1 MADLNT
7 EAFRHA
13 PHPPF
18 DTLALLGSTC
28 YQTLLSKLISI
39 WGVTDIMPT
48 FPAISQVH
56 QELRKTAILLLHQQ
70 DNPDFPSFANDL
82 RKFCTITF
90 QTPSLSLLRCCLHG
104 STPTILDV
112 SLGVVAM
119 QKQLQQEEQTIFFPG
134 GAQCLLQ
141 ERMLQAQM
149 EVSLFSNAIAN
160 ACEDLED
167 RSHPDEHTVGPKKPV
182 TVKAVEDV
190 GACLAPSLV
199 RLGSFCPLNNII
211 EKCNAWLL
219 ALPCF
224 QGATKVI
231 ATQTLDFPQTLK
243 PEYLPIPPCLN
254 KMHSF
259 KAKESK
265 SLDVLRS
272 KIHIMDLKKHCT
284 QTEVNMLSEAISCIA
299 ESKGSDSSD
308 VCSTFLHIPLTL
320 YWYPKLIPCTSIML
334 LPLNTLHNV
343 NSSDDYKLGAK
354 ATEHAS
360 LIESSEDNR
369 EELAPLEEVEEFA
382 ARGHGEDVGWL
393 VRG

>member
-28 YQTLLSKLISI
+28 YRTLLSKLISI
-39 WGVTDIMPT
+39 WGITDIMPT
-48 FPAISQVH
+48 FPAVSQVH
-56 QELRKTAILLLHQQ
+56 QELHKTTILLLHQQ
-70 DNPDFPSFANDL
+70 DDPDFPSFANDL
-82 RKFCTITF
+82 HKFYTITLITINWASCHHF
-90 QTPSLSLLRCCLHG
+90 RTYQPTNCHLIAITWPSLASLLYRYSLFVTALVLFAWVDSHDLMAF
-104 STPTILDV
+104 LDV
-112 SLGVVAM
+112 SLGVVTM
-119 QKQLQQEEQTIFFPG
+119 QRRLQQEEQTIFFPG

-141 ERMLQAQM
+141 DRMLRAQM
-149 EVSLFSNAIAN
+149 EVSLFRNAITN

-199 RLGSFCPLNNII
+199 RLGSFRPSNNII

-224 QGATKVI
+224 QGTTKVI

-243 PEYLPIPPCLN
+243 PEYLPI
-254 KMHSF
+254 
-259 KAKESK
+259 AKESK

-272 KIHIMDLKKHCT
+272 EIHIMDLKKHCA
-284 QTEVNMLSEAISCIA
+284 QTEVDILSEAISRIA
-299 ESKGSDSSD
+299 DSKGSDLSD
-308 VCSTFLHIPLTL
+308 AMS
-320 YWYPKLIPCTSIML
+320 
-334 LPLNTLHNV
+334 LP
-343 NSSDDYKLGAK
+343 
-354 ATEHAS
+354 
-360 LIESSEDNR
+360 
-369 EELAPLEEVEEFA
+369 
-382 ARGHGEDVGWL
+382 
-393 VRG
+393 